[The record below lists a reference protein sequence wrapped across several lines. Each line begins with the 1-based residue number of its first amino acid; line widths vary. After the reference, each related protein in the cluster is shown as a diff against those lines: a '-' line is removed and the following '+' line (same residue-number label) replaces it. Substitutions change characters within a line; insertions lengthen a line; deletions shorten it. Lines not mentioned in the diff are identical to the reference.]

1 MSNPSTPTSI
11 SERFRP
17 GYWLLFAL
25 IGALAVGVVAFYGC
39 NFFATRDLRE
49 MAAAPNGG
57 LEWLRREFHLSD
69 PQFKKIEALQSAY
82 APVCNEMCRRI
93 TEANSKLDRLV
104 SEKREVTPEL
114 EAPIREAG
122 SVHKQRPYK
131 MIGQII
137 PIGAPK
143 TDAVAHE

>member
-1 MSNPSTPTSI
+1 MSNPSTDTSI
-11 SERFRP
+11 SERLRP

-39 NFFATRDLRE
+39 NFLATRDLRE

-114 EAPIREAG
+114 EAAIREAG
-122 SVHKQRPYK
+122 GVPKKQPTNK
-131 MIGQII
+131 F
-137 PIGAPK
+137 APNLPDK
-143 TDAVAHE
+143 GRQ